1 MQRHFQEVK
10 HKQLIF
16 KEFLSKE
23 NAYNLELVNFLR
35 SIEFF
40 IKIFDKSLIYFIYIA
55 LFIFNNKKIHINN
68 FII

>member
-16 KEFLSKE
+16 KAFLSKV

-35 SIEFF
+35 FIEFF
-40 IKIFDKSLIYFIYIA
+40 IKIFDKSLIIFTYCA
-55 LFIFNNKKIHINN
+55 VFIFN
-68 FII
+68 

>member
-16 KEFLSKE
+16 KAFLSKV
-23 NAYNLELVNFLR
+23 NTYNLELVNFLR

-40 IKIFDKSLIYFIYIA
+40 IKIFDKSLINFSLSA
-55 LFIFNNKKIHINN
+55 LFIFNLKKIHINN
-68 FII
+68 FKL